1 VKVSSQVSEQRVMQ
15 KIADLESQYRKI
27 GISAVAAAM
36 RYKDESKNPA
46 YAPCEVVTPPE
57 PAEAA

>member
-1 VKVSSQVSEQRVMQ
+1 VKVSSKASEQRVTQ
-15 KIADLESQYRKI
+15 KIADLESQYRTI

-36 RYKDESKNPA
+36 RYKDDIKNPA
-46 YAPCEVVTPPE
+46 YAPCEVVNPPE